1 MYWNPRRPPATAGRG
16 RRSLVRALL
25 VFFLSLGLL
34 SGICLFVSPKPQT
47 DSFYQAVSQ
56 PVAAVSS
63 AFALPGCV
71 TPGLPQDAATSSVTH
86 TTQRLSSGRLMLIDR
101 LHPLPQEAAA
111 PNTFNILSYSHGT
124 ITCRDLQAVLGAD
137 TLSALDGLF
146 AAARQNHIHLFTVFR
161 GSVSPTQQKQLQ
173 IERFCQLAN
182 ALPLEDALAQTLQET
197 SPANASE
204 HQTGWAV
211 DIRICD
217 GWDQLPRSEPL
228 SASAEGQ
235 WLLENSWRFGLIHRY
250 PENDPSPDPSCGAY
264 HFRYVGKAH
273 AAMMH
278 ALSLSLEAY
287 LDLLHTH
294 SALTLWDETGAPVCS
309 VLCQPVDDGLT
320 VQAPMEAQL
329 EDVSLDNLGWG
340 VAAYLWPA

>member
-34 SGICLFVSPKPQT
+34 SGICLFVSPKPQS

-71 TPGLPQDAATSSVTH
+71 TPGLPQDAATSSVTY

-173 IERFCQLAN
+173 I
-182 ALPLEDALAQTLQET
+182 
-197 SPANASE
+197 
-204 HQTGWAV
+204 
-211 DIRICD
+211 
-217 GWDQLPRSEPL
+217 
-228 SASAEGQ
+228 
-235 WLLENSWRFGLIHRY
+235 
-250 PENDPSPDPSCGAY
+250 
-264 HFRYVGKAH
+264 
-273 AAMMH
+273 
-278 ALSLSLEAY
+278 
-287 LDLLHTH
+287 
-294 SALTLWDETGAPVCS
+294 
-309 VLCQPVDDGLT
+309 
-320 VQAPMEAQL
+320 
-329 EDVSLDNLGWG
+329 
-340 VAAYLWPA
+340 